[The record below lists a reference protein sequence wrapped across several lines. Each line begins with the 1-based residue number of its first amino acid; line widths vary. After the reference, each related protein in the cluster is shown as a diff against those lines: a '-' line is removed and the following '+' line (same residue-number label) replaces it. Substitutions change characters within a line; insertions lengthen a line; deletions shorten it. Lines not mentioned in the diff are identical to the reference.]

1 MRRGH
6 LRNAVCLPYR
16 DGFAHDEAG
25 LCRIGDGDCRHSRD
39 NLGLR
44 LYPSLQ
50 PPDRLQGYG
59 PLRITC
65 LARDRLCRGGTS
77 LLPDLPWAA
86 LDRLGPSLAEASR
99 LSGATPTQH
108 LQRVVVPLIRRAVTV
123 AFGVTLIRSIFELPM
138 AQFLMPSAGP
148 SLAALIVNDFTQDRD
163 AVACA
168 LALVTLVAVAVVAA
182 IGAAINKLQTDRRV
196 DREPARS

>member
-1 MRRGH
+1 
-6 LRNAVCLPYR
+6 
-16 DGFAHDEAG
+16 
-25 LCRIGDGDCRHSRD
+25 
-39 NLGLR
+39 
-44 LYPSLQ
+44 
-50 PPDRLQGYG
+50 
-59 PLRITC
+59 
-65 LARDRLCRGGTS
+65 
-77 LLPDLPWAA
+77 
-86 LDRLGPSLAEASR
+86 
-99 LSGATPTQH
+99 
-108 LQRVVVPLIRRAVTV
+108 
-123 AFGVTLIRSIFELPM
+123 M